1 MNQRNSLESDC
12 SDSRAY
18 FRSTT
23 TTCPL
28 IVFSSIPTF
37 SEYMSVYTTNNSQLP
52 PPAYNGPVSQN
63 RGNRSGRVQRFFD
76 GTSNGNS
83 QRGQSNVTQRPQI
96 PPPDL
101 SNLDPTVSDWLA
113 QLKESHPPPIYSLK
127 PADARQV
134 LEDLQKQHGR
144 GLHGVRV
151 ESRFVPGLNGNVPID
166 IYWPA
171 PDSSAWQKTRGPL
184 PVILYLH
191 GGGWILGS
199 AQTHDRLLR
208 DLVKATGYA
217 IVFPKYSAA
226 PERQYPYQLEQ
237 VWDVAQWI
245 SHEGPRAGLDPNAM
259 AIAGDS
265 AGGNLA
271 IATALRSVAD
281 RLPPPVPAGKGP
293 KGPNGQRMPPPPP
306 PRQPPVD
313 PMAPRFKFMML
324 FYPVTDA
331 SMQSPTYEQYANG
344 PWLTAR
350 AMDWFWNAYYPD
362 PQARVNDPYASPV
375 VVGPDWLSLL
385 PPTLVVLAEH
395 DVLRAEGEEFADHLQ
410 QAGVPIRVMVV
421 PGTIHDFVMLN
432 PLSGTDAT
440 ISTIRQV
447 AGDLRRYLGQQRS
460 GQARRP
466 QSPQSQMMMMGD
478 GDMDMDLGMPEE
490 GNFFMGPGTM

>member
-1 MNQRNSLESDC
+1 MQSG
-12 SDSRAY
+12 
-18 FRSTT
+18 
-23 TTCPL
+23 
-28 IVFSSIPTF
+28 
-37 SEYMSVYTTNNSQLP
+37 P
-52 PPAYNGPVSQN
+52 PPYNGPVRSN
-63 RGNRSGRVQRFFD
+63 ANRSRVQRFFD
-76 GTSNGNS
+76 GQRSNGN
-83 QRGQSNVTQRPQI
+83 NVQAQKPQM
-96 PPPDL
+96 PPPDM
-101 SNLDPTVSDWLA
+101 SNLDPTISEWLV

-127 PADARQV
+127 PADAREV

-171 PDSSAWQKTRGPL
+171 PESSAWQKTRGPL

-217 IVFPKYSAA
+217 IVFPKYAPA
-226 PERQYPYQLEQ
+226 PEKQYPYQLEQ

-245 SHEGPRAGLDPNAM
+245 SHEGQRAGLDPNAM

-281 RLPPPVPAGKGP
+281 SLPPPQPAKGQ

-306 PRQPPVD
+306 PRQPPTD
-313 PMAPRFKFMML
+313 PMAPRFKFMVL

-350 AMDWFWNAYYPD
+350 AMNWFWNAYYPD
-362 PQARVNDPYASPV
+362 PQARANDPYASAV
-375 VVGPDWLSLL
+375 TVGADWISLL

-421 PGTIHDFVMLN
+421 PGTIHDFMMLN

-440 ISTIRQV
+440 ITTIRQV
-447 AGDLRRYLGQQRS
+447 AGDLKRYLSTRPGRGQ
-460 GQARRP
+460 GQKP
-466 QSPQSQMMMMGD
+466 MMMMMPGGEDDGMMMMMD
-478 GDMDMDLGMPEE
+478 GDVGMPEE
-490 GNFFMGPGTM
+490 GNFFMGPGMDSPMM